1 LISVLLPAYNAEPY
15 IATALDSLLSQRC
28 DLEIVIC
35 DDGSTDGTREVAF
48 AYAKVDS
55 RVLILSQPNAGAAAA
70 RNRAFKHAKG
80 DWIIF
85 FDADDF
91 LAPGSLAAM
100 REIAARNPG
109 DGVFAPWTKFLRSP
123 DVAIGGKP
131 LIERDFSGSRWL
143 ELAFQLDEPTY
154 PGRFLFPRGVIES
167 FGGWDE
173 RLSFQDD
180 MEFFA
185 RVIARIPV
193 MRHCPTALFCYR
205 QGVKGSISNTHNKR
219 NSESCMLATDLA
231 VRHLL
236 AAKNSRGTRHAAVR
250 QLMLVAHATYLSEP
264 NISREAERRAKDISA
279 STFDRPW
286 LKGGLTRRILQSLFG
301 WKTALCLHNWLRYR
315 MPQILVIIKHS
326 SFVD

>member
-1 LISVLLPAYNAEPY
+1 MPAFNAEPY
-15 IATALDSLLSQRC
+15 IATALDSLLSQQC

-35 DDGSTDGTREVAF
+35 DDGSTDGTPEAVL

-55 RVLILSQPNAGAAAA
+55 RIIILSQPNAGAAAA
-70 RNRAFKHAKG
+70 RNRAFKQSKG

-100 REIAARNPG
+100 KEIAAKHPG
-109 DGVFAPWTKFLRSP
+109 DGVFASWTKFLCSP
-123 DVAIGGKP
+123 DTTIGGKP

-154 PGRFLFPRGVIES
+154 PGRFLLPRGVIES
-167 FGGWDE
+167 AGGWDE
-173 RLSFQDD
+173 RLTFQDD

-205 QGVKGSISNTHNKR
+205 QGVKGSISNTHSR
-219 NSESCMLATDLA
+219 RSTESCLLATDLA

-236 AAKNSRGTRHAAVR
+236 AAENNRGTRRAAVR
-250 QLMLVAHATYLSEP
+250 QLMLVAHITYFSEP

-279 STFDRPW
+279 SMLDRPW
-286 LKGGLTRRILQSLFG
+286 LRGGPARRILQSIFG
-301 WKTALCLHNWLRYR
+301 WKTALRLHNWLTYR
-315 MPQILVIIKHS
+315 MPQILANIKHS
-326 SFVD
+326 SPVD